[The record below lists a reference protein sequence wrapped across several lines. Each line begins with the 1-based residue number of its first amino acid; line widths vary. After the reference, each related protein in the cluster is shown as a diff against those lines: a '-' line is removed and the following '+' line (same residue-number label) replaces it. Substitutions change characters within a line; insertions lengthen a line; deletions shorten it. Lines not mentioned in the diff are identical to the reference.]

1 MPRRPRASELRRIVL
16 GLALLSALG
25 IEGHPQQ
32 GPGDPGRAQALAA
45 AQSSAAQSALFAY
58 LNRIG
63 NAQLERRA
71 AAVASITTKEAAER
85 RQAEARRAIG
95 DLVGGVPRATGPVT
109 VKPFATVGEDGF
121 RVENIAYESLPGY
134 WVTANVYVPPGAG
147 PFPAVVVAPGHGA
160 GKASQF
166 AWGAHFARSGILTL
180 SIDPMGQGERLQHFD
195 PELGTSKVEPSG
207 EHEHANQTSLLVG
220 QHIARYWF
228 ADGTRGVDYLTER
241 KDVDAARIG
250 TFGCSGGGT
259 AAAYL
264 AAMDPRI
271 RVATVASFITSFKAL
286 LPGNG
291 PQDAEQ
297 TLPRFLAS
305 GLDFADWVELAAP
318 RPLAIV
324 AFEND
329 FFPIAGAQSTYDE
342 AHRFY
347 ALEGAA
353 DNLQLIRGQG
363 GHCNLGPVMPEVLG
377 FLTRHLKGA
386 DAPVAPFS
394 PSRPKDVDALTVT
407 PTGQVSTS
415 LGGVT
420 VEDMA
425 RRGAPARTAA
435 APATPEK
442 VAAFRTRVRSEVRAL
457 NAIVAEPGPAP
468 KATAAPPETRDGYR
482 TETATIESEP
492 GITLDGVIALPDGPG
507 PHPAVVW
514 MDAAPL
520 EGTAGSADFAR
531 LAKSGRVVLTLHPR
545 GVLGEPPP
553 NPNQLALGPYMPLLL
568 RAIVVGKTLV
578 GMRVDDTLRAI
589 DWLTSRPEV
598 DRSSVT
604 LYATGSL
611 GMVALHAAALD
622 DRITQVVIER
632 TLVSYRM
639 ALEAGLHKN
648 LSEVLIPDVLKH
660 YDVGDLLMAI
670 HPRGVLLV
678 NPATPMGQPARESL
692 VREQLAAAF
701 DTDRR
706 LGTPNRVR
714 IVRRD
719 WWNPIPID

>member
-1 MPRRPRASELRRIVL
+1 MPRAS
-16 GLALLSALG
+16 
-25 IEGHPQQ
+25 
-32 GPGDPGRAQALAA
+32 
-45 AQSSAAQSALFAY
+45 
-58 LNRIG
+58 
-63 NAQLERRA
+63 
-71 AAVASITTKEAAER
+71 
-85 RQAEARRAIG
+85 
-95 DLVGGVPRATGPVT
+95 GPVT
-109 VKPFATVGEDGF
+109 VKRFATVDEDGF

-134 WVTANVYVPPGAG
+134 WVTANVFVPPGPG
-147 PFPAVVVAPGHGA
+147 PFPAMIVAPGHGA

-207 EHEHANQTSLLVG
+207 EHEHANQSSLLVG

-228 ADGTRGVDYLTER
+228 ADGVRGVDYLTER

-271 RVATVASFITSFKAL
+271 RVAAVASFITSFQAL

-324 AFEND
+324 AFETD

-342 AHRFY
+342 ARRFY
-347 ALEGAA
+347 ALAGAA

-377 FLTRHLKGA
+377 FLTKHLKSA
-386 DAPVAPFS
+386 NAPVAPFG

-407 PTGQVSTS
+407 PTGQVSSS

-425 RRGAPARTAA
+425 RREALARPISA
-435 APATPEK
+435 APERPDA
-442 VAAFRTRVRSEVRAL
+442 RVRRIRSDVRAL
-457 NAIVAEPGPAP
+457 SAIAAEPGAAA
-468 KATAAPPETRDGYR
+468 KATSAPRETHDGYR
-482 TETATIESEP
+482 TETVTIESEP
-492 GITLDGVIALPDGPG
+492 GVTLSGIIAIPDRPG
-507 PHPAVVW
+507 PHPAIVW
-514 MDAAPL
+514 MDAAAL
-520 EGTAGSADFAR
+520 EITAASADLAR
-531 LAKSGRVVLTLHPR
+531 LAKSGRVVLALHPR

-553 NPNQLALGPYMPLLL
+553 NPSQLALGPYMPLLL

-578 GMRVDDTLRAI
+578 GMRVDDTIRAVG
-589 DWLTSRPEV
+589 WLASQPEV
-598 DRSSVT
+598 DRSSFT

-622 DRITQVVIER
+622 ERITHVVVER

-639 ALEAGLHKN
+639 ALQAGLHKN
-648 LSEVLIPDVLKH
+648 LSEVLVPNVLEH
-660 YDVGDLLMAI
+660 YDVADLLMAI
-670 HPRGVLLV
+670 HPRPVALV
-678 NPATPMGQPARESL
+678 NPATPMGQLARSSV

-701 DTDRR
+701 EADRR
-706 LGTPNRVR
+706 LGTPNRLR
-714 IVRRD
+714 IARRD
-719 WWNPIPID
+719 WWDPIPIE

>member
-1 MPRRPRASELRRIVL
+1 VQGARRVVL
-16 GLALLSALG
+16 ALGLLSALG
-25 IEGHPQQ
+25 IAGSPQQ
-32 GPGDPGRAQALAA
+32 QGAGAFDPARAQALAA
-45 AQSSAAQSALFAY
+45 AQSSAAQSALIAY
-58 LNRIG
+58 LNSIG
-63 NAQLERRA
+63 NAQLEGRA
-71 AAVASITTKEAAER
+71 AAIPRITTRAAAER
-85 RQAEARRAIG
+85 RQAEVRRTIG
-95 DLVGGVPRATGPVT
+95 NLVGGVPHATGPVSL
-109 VKPFATVGEDGF
+109 KRFATVEEDGF

-134 WVTANVYVPPGAG
+134 WVTANVFVPQGTG
-147 PFPAVVVAPGHGA
+147 PFPAMVVAPGHGA

-195 PELGTSKVEPSG
+195 PELGASKVEPSG

-220 QHIARYWF
+220 EHIARYWF
-228 ADGTRGVDYLTER
+228 ADGVRGVDYLSER

-271 RVATVASFITSFKAL
+271 HVAAVASFITSFHAL

-297 TLPRFLAS
+297 TLPRFLAA

-324 AFEND
+324 AFETD

-342 AHRFY
+342 ARRFY

-363 GHCNLGPVMPEVLG
+363 GHCDLGPVMPEVLG
-377 FLTRHLKGA
+377 FLTKHLKGA
-386 DAPVAPFS
+386 DVPVAPFRA
-394 PSRPKDVDALTVT
+394 SRPRDIDALTVT

-425 RRGAPARTAA
+425 RREGPAPAAA
-435 APATPEK
+435 APATREEIL
-442 VAAFRTRVRSEVRAL
+442 ALRTRVRSEVRAL
-457 NAIVAEPGPAP
+457 NAIVAVPGAAA
-468 KATAAPPETRDGYR
+468 KATAAPRETRDGYR
-482 TETATIESEP
+482 TETVTVESEP
-492 GITLDGVIALPDGPG
+492 GITLNGILALPDGPG
-507 PHPAVVW
+507 LYPAIVW

-520 EGTAGSADFAR
+520 DTTAANPELTR
-531 LAKSGRVVLTLHPR
+531 LAKSGRVVLALHPR

-553 NPNQLALGPYMPLLL
+553 NPNPLALGPYMPLLL

-578 GMRVDDTLRAI
+578 GMRVDDTLRTV

-598 DRSSVT
+598 DRSSLT

-622 DRITQVVIER
+622 ERITHVVVER

-648 LSEVLIPDVLKH
+648 LSEVLIPNVLKH
-660 YDVGDLLMAI
+660 YDVGDLLMAM
-670 HPRGVLLV
+670 HPRPVALV
-678 NPATPMGQPARESL
+678 NPATPMGQVARQSV
-692 VREQLAAAF
+692 VRELLAVAF
-701 DTDRR
+701 DADRS

-714 IVRRD
+714 IARRD
-719 WWNPIPID
+719 WWDPIPIE